1 MQERDEPFIRFNIIR
16 KEITNNSVS
25 DVESYSCQEVGLKY
39 DAPNVVT
46 PKYPNRTWARSI
58 KPVDDWRACL
68 KECQASMNSL
78 SEDMIHLF
86 FNKFHM

>member
-1 MQERDEPFIRFNIIR
+1 MQKRGGPFIRFDIIR

-25 DVESYSCQEVGLKY
+25 DIESYTCQEVGIKY

-78 SEDMIHLF
+78 SEDMIQ
-86 FNKFHM
+86 NKFHM